1 MVVPIMRLNFLR
13 TLVFVPVLT
22 ALAQPPG
29 PSTGFEKSV
38 LPVITSTCAPC
49 HNDRMASG
57 GLNLGPFGTKS
68 SVIDQREG
76 WELIIQKV
84 RSGEM
89 PPKGVPRPAEKLDA
103 MMKFLHEEF
112 ARADKNVKP
121 DPGRVTAKRLNRN
134 EYTNTIRDLLRSE
147 SVV

>member
-1 MVVPIMRLNFLR
+1 MMRLKIHIMLGVC
-13 TLVFVPVLT
+13 LPVLT
-22 ALAQPPG
+22 AYAQAP
-29 PSTGFEKSV
+29 TALNNGFEKSV

-57 GLNLGPFGTKS
+57 GLNLGLFGTKTS
-68 SVIDQREG
+68 MIDQREG

-89 PPKGVPRPAEKLDA
+89 PPQGVPRPAEKLDA

-112 ARADKNVKP
+112 ARAFSWSP
-121 DPGRVTAKRLNRN
+121 LNSQPV
-134 EYTNTIRDLLRSE
+134 EMECDFPP
-147 SVV
+147 